1 MGLPEFEFLEPTSV
15 DEACTLLAE
24 SDGSAAFAG
33 GTDVLID
40 LTEGRIVYRRLV
52 SLRRIPD
59 LERIEPTPGGG
70 VIIGAT
76 ATVNQVA
83 AHAAVRERF
92 PGIVDAALS
101 LAADQVRNLAT
112 VAGNLCAAV
121 PSADM
126 APILLAHDAALR
138 VASPAGERTIPLRG
152 FFTGPRSTV
161 LAPGDVVVAVEVPP
175 APPGSGG
182 ASLRQGGR
190 GSLSLAMAA
199 VAATVVLEDGVCR
212 AACVGLGAVAPTPRL
227 AVEAGECLVG
237 TRLGEADL
245 ATAGRAAVTAA
256 QPIDDVRATRAYRLE
271 LVEVLTRR
279 AVRAAAE
286 RAVQP

>member
-15 DEACTLLAE
+15 GEACALLAE

-52 SLRRIPD
+52 SLRRIPE
-59 LERIEPTPGGG
+59 LARIETTAAGG
-70 VIIGAT
+70 VTIGAT

-83 AHAAVRERF
+83 SHAAVRERF

-138 VASPAGERTIPLRG
+138 VVSPVGERTVPLRQ
-152 FFTGPRSTV
+152 FFTGPRATV

-175 APPGSGG
+175 PPSDSGG
-182 ASLRQGGR
+182 SSLRQGGR

-199 VAATVVLEDGVCR
+199 VAAVVVIESGICS
-212 AACVGLGAVAPTPRL
+212 AASIALGAVAPTPRL
-227 AVEAGECLVG
+227 AVEAGDGLVG
-237 TRLGEADL
+237 TRLSEADL
-245 ATAGRAAVTAA
+245 AAAGRAAATAA

-279 AVRAAAE
+279 AVRTAAE
-286 RAVQP
+286 RAVRP